1 MALPFA
7 MPMMSEEKFIAYE
20 KVLGAAP
27 AKTENTDISD
37 LSQQYADMHGW
48 PELAATVAKI
58 YNAIPEPR
66 SQCAIF
72 MGNYGEA
79 GAVDYFG
86 PQYGLPPSI
95 SAHQNYFF
103 WGPRNYTGDCLLIMA
118 GSSTRE
124 KLAPNYTSVEKVG
137 ETNAPY
143 AIPVENHRTIWLY
156 RGRKP
161 GTPTLQQVW
170 PQLKLWI

>member
-1 MALPFA
+1 MAEADLKLTQTALTFARHLQAGRFPYTRVSRNMELPQ
-7 MPMMSEEKFIAYE
+7 
-20 KVLGAAP
+20 AP
-27 AKTENTDISD
+27 
-37 LSQQYADMHGW
+37 
-48 PELAATVAKI
+48 PELAATVANI
-58 YNAIPEPR
+58 YNAIPEPER
-66 SQCAIF
+66 LQCAIF

-103 WGPRNYTGDCLLIMA
+103 WGPRQYTGDCILIMA

-124 KLAPNYTSVEKVG
+124 KLAPNYTSVVEAG

-143 AIPVENHRTIWLY
+143 AIPMENHRTIWLY

-161 GTPTLQQVW
+161 GTLTLQQIW